1 MVKMR
6 PIAGMQI
13 IGKIPTFG
21 VTNYIRNGSVVTRKS
36 NSEGRRSNSRK
47 QFIQRQRMRHA
58 MALWKELAHC
68 QPMFTEGKTHYLGFI
83 SLANRLPVVFMPYNL
98 GNGNTLL
105 LPDMPVSD
113 GTLPPIKQ
121 WLGEVDGTAAL
132 ITNLNAN
139 NQRPFERFLLY
150 TAEQQ
155 FYADNDCPVVG
166 FQVREVTYNEF
177 TEMEGCLALVDNVF
191 ADEMKGWALVRVNG
205 ELCSS
210 QGIVTR
216 CTYYEQFTTEE
227 ALQKAAQSYG
237 GLTRK

>member
-1 MVKMR
+1 MKDHKKPMGLMLTGRMPKSKVTIYCRQGDFVMR
-6 PIAGMQI
+6 
-13 IGKIPTFG
+13 
-21 VTNYIRNGSVVTRKS
+21 SVH
-36 NSEGRRSNSRK
+36 SEGKRHNTRQ
-47 QFIQRQRMRHA
+47 QFIQRQRMRHSI
-58 MALWKELAHC
+58 ALWRVLKPC
-68 QPMFTEGKTHYLGFI
+68 QPLFTHGKTNYNGFI
-83 SLANRLPVVFMPYNL
+83 TLANQLPAVFIPYSL

-132 ITNLNAN
+132 ITNLKADTL
-139 NQRPFERFLLY
+139 RDGEKLMLY
-150 TAEQQ
+150 TATQSARSVMVS
-155 FYADNDCPVVG
+155 FK
-166 FQVREVTYNEF
+166 VREVMLEEF
-177 TEMEGCLALVDNVF
+177 AEVDGCLALVDNDF
-191 ADEMKGWALVRVNG
+191 SDEMKGWALVRVNG

-237 GLTRK
+237 GLTKE

>member
-1 MVKMR
+1 MVKMK

-13 IGKIPTFG
+13 IGKIPTLG

-132 ITNLNAN
+132 VTNLKADTL
-139 NQRPFERFLLY
+139 RDGEKLMLY
-150 TAEQQ
+150 TATQSAISMIVS
-155 FYADNDCPVVG
+155 FK
-166 FQVREVTYNEF
+166 VREVMLDEF
-177 TEMEGCLALVDNVF
+177 VEVDGCLSLVDNDF
-191 ADEMKGWALVRVNG
+191 SDEMKGWALVHVNG
-205 ELCSS
+205 PLCSS

-237 GLTRK
+237 GLTKK

>member
-1 MVKMR
+1 MVKMK

-13 IGKIPTFG
+13 IGKIPTLG

-36 NSEGRRSNSRK
+36 NSDGRRSNSRK

-132 ITNLNAN
+132 VTNLKADTL
-139 NQRPFERFLLY
+139 RDGEKLMLY
-150 TAEQQ
+150 TATQSAKSMIVS
-155 FYADNDCPVVG
+155 FK
-166 FQVREVTYNEF
+166 VREVMLDEF
-177 TEMEGCLALVDNVF
+177 TEVDGFLALVGNDF
-191 ADEMKGWALVRVNG
+191 SDEMKGWALVRVNG

-216 CTYYEQFTTEE
+216 CTYYEQFTTEK

-237 GLTRK
+237 GLTKK